1 MRSLISYILEAR
13 KNTSNKLNNE
23 ILIAIAV
30 NIKTLSK
37 NKKDSLF
44 IEDADNDI
52 VKDAIKIALFG
63 PKYKDNHSIVKRNGE
78 LKAEALELYNKYIN
92 AYKQNRSDITDID
105 TSAFDD
111 DTIMSKVNKYDVKD
125 DYNSKWHENIKNF
138 ANNVNLNS
146 EETKEETKEE
156 RKNDKT
162 PKSDV
167 AIYKQNGKEFKLI
180 ETLSIKKSGTTQ
192 AMSGNFLETGATLL
206 SHANRLND
214 DYKQKICSLFV
225 DKDGKSIDWTGVNTK
240 RNEKLTETLRSV
252 ISDKNKNKAFI
263 IAVLTESLTGA
274 SKFNKGSS
282 AIPDSMLTITKDGK
296 LIVDDITTF
305 IVRTYQSLNEK
316 SFRIS
321 HKSSNGNKRAVLRI
335 ILPTHTEQYDDLTE
349 DENKEFADLIEIIK
363 ETIKSEK
370 IESDWE
376 EDNFEDIIDV
386 NNEDHDD
393 DNEYDSDEIEEYTDK
408 ETGETKTRN
417 KPLPN
422 PAKIWHRR
430 KRKNSSYMTKSYYSK
445 NEKEKEKHISAQEY
459 KEKVE
464 AYRKAKHKSN

>member
-1 MRSLISYILEAR
+1 MKSLISYILEAS
-13 KNTSNKLNNE
+13 KNVSNKLNNE

-63 PKYKDNHSIVKRNGE
+63 PKYKDNRSIVKRNGE
-78 LKAEALELYNKYIN
+78 LKAEALESYNKYIN

-105 TSAFDD
+105 TSTFDD
-111 DTIMSKVNKYDVKD
+111 DTIISKVNKYDVKD
-125 DYNSKWHENIKNF
+125 DYNSKWHDDIKNF
-138 ANNVNLNS
+138 ANIVNLNS
-146 EETKEETKEE
+146 DETKEE
-156 RKNDKT
+156 RTNDKT

-167 AIYKQNGKEFKLI
+167 AIYKQSGKEFKLT
-180 ETLSIKKSGTTQ
+180 ETLSIKKSGKTQ
-192 AMSGNFLETGATLL
+192 AMSGNFLEAGATLL

-225 DKDGKSIDWTGVNTK
+225 DKDGKSIDWTGVNIK

-252 ISDKNKNKAFI
+252 ISDKDKNKQFI

-305 IVRTYQSLNEK
+305 IVRTYQSLNEN

-321 HKSSNGNKRAVLRI
+321 HKSSNGNKRAALRI
-335 ILPTHTEQYDDLTE
+335 ILPAHTEQYDDLTE
-349 DENKEFADLIEIIK
+349 DEKNEFADLIEIIK
-363 ETIKSEK
+363 ETINSEK
-370 IESDWE
+370 IENDWE
-376 EDNFEDIIDV
+376 ENSFEDFIDV

-393 DNEYDSDEIEEYTDK
+393 DNEYDSDELEEYTDE

-417 KPLPN
+417 KKLTN

-430 KRKNSSYMTKSYYSK
+430 KRKNSSYMTKSYYHK
-445 NEKEKEKHISAQEY
+445 IEKQKHISAQEY

-464 AYRKAKHKSN
+464 AYKKAKHKSN